1 MVAVITVVALV
12 AVVLIATFGLGGSSF
27 GMNARGSRL
36 AVILHPF
43 QRVAGGRCEIR
54 THGAVADTPD
64 FKSGAF
70 NRSANLP
77 FRGCGLTVPA
87 GKTH

>member
-1 MVAVITVVALV
+1 MQR
-12 AVVLIATFGLGGSSF
+12 GCRLGVWVTTGEQ
-27 GMNARGSRL
+27 MRL
-36 AVILHPF
+36 DDDRDTGTQIIDEIGF
-43 QRVAGGRCEIR
+43 GGRCEIR

-77 FRGCGLTVPA
+77 RPGNHGDRRSNLLKPGPFLLV
-87 GKTH
+87 

>member
-1 MVAVITVVALV
+1 VGNEL
-12 AVVLIATFGLGGSSF
+12 
-27 GMNARGSRL
+27 N
-36 AVILHPF
+36 
-43 QRVAGGRCEIR
+43 GGRCEIR

-77 FRGCGLTVPA
+77 GDACRRARQVKIIAPRSPEIGQQAPHGSQALEFGAQDGI
-87 GKTH
+87 